1 VKRISVRLLL
11 TDEQATNACRTL
23 DVHPTELDGAALRR
37 AGIVDIDST
46 RIRVEHVEDVPG
58 RLGIQAEDASGET
71 ITTWFDDEAAQKR
84 AALEAL
90 KRFERVRYVVETS
103 SAFDWPKPTA
113 AVLEW
118 ARNTAHDI
126 HANHT
131 NWDHDKDG
139 LACEIGECS
148 VTACIEACAVLDIAR
163 E

>member
-1 VKRISVRLLL
+1 MRLLL

-37 AGIVDIDST
+37 AGIVDIDSN

-71 ITTWFDDEAAQKR
+71 ITTWFDDETAQKR

-90 KRFERVRYVVETS
+90 KRFERVRYVVEVA
-103 SAFDWPKPTA
+103 SAFDWPKPTT

-118 ARNTAHDI
+118 ALGAAEEI
-126 HANHT
+126 HAMHT
-131 NWDHDKDG
+131 NFDRDKDR
-139 LACEIGECS
+139 LAREIGSCR
-148 VTACIEACAVLDIAR
+148 VNACIEACAVLGITR